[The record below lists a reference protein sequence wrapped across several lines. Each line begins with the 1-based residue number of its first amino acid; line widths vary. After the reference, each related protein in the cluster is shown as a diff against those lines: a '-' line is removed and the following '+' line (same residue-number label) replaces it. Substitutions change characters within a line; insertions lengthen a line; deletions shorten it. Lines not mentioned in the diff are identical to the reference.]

1 MWTRS
6 RVSWRKLTSMFPHVW
21 KAVNKNIKLKPKMM
35 MFKSFLPSGFI
46 IAGFLKKDEP
56 KNVQQKTAHLETEA
70 E

>member
-1 MWTRS
+1 
-6 RVSWRKLTSMFPHVW
+6 
-21 KAVNKNIKLKPKMM
+21 M

-70 E
+70 EWVWEISKPQC